1 MPIQEHRLVAISTP
15 LGDEELALYKA
26 DIDEELGRPFSI
38 TVELISENDN
48 ISLDDLIGQNV
59 TIRLETE
66 EEEARYFNGFVSE
79 FFQLS
84 NTDRYAKYGAVIRP
98 WFWLLNLSENCRIF
112 QEKSYPD
119 IINDVFEQL
128 GFSDFDSKLSGSY
141 DPQEYVVQFNESDF
155 NFVTRI
161 MEQEG
166 IYYYFEHTNGKHTL
180 VMVDDV
186 GMLPDVGD
194 VPFYQPEDTTNQFN
208 IEGVSRWENFRRI
221 RSGGVRLS
229 DYDFETP
236 SKNLEAVSSM
246 PKTASLSSLERFN
259 YPGKYKERGKGTDY
273 TRLLMEKENVSYDTK
288 EASSN
293 VRTLSSGAHFN
304 LTDHVRD
311 DQNGQYLITKFRCTL
326 KSDEFLSNNKS
337 DDSQLYTCQFDAIPS
352 DVSFRTQL
360 SAKKPEM
367 VGPQTAMVVGK
378 AGEEIWTDKYGRVKV
393 LFHWDRYAQADEESS
408 CWMRVAQTWA
418 GKNWG
423 HIQVPRIGQ
432 EVLVDFLGGDPD
444 RPIIVGSVFNG
455 SAMPPY
461 ELPSNATRSGLKTR
475 SSQGGGGFNEIRIED
490 KKDNEQIFI
499 HAEKNQDIRVKN
511 THFEW
516 IGNERHLNVGTNRF
530 EQIKENDNL
539 IVEGDALT
547 KITGDVHK
555 IYDANLIQQ
564 TSTDENYDIGG
575 DRNQNIGGSES
586 LKSGQDIKQEAAMNY
601 GLKSGMNV
609 DLKGGMNINLEAG
622 MTINLKAGPSFI
634 SIGPSGVAISGPMI
648 MINSGG
654 AAGSANPG
662 KPSKPASP
670 DKAEEAL
677 VADNATAPG
686 KTEVPKA
693 KKATQEKLKLKPIQA
708 SSYSPAA
715 QVMQQAAENGTPFCE
730 QCEAA
735 KKAANK

>member
-1 MPIQEHRLVAISTP
+1 MPIQEHRLIAISTP
-15 LGDEELALYKA
+15 LGDEELALHKA
-26 DIDEELGRPFSI
+26 EINEELGRPFSI
-38 TVELISENDN
+38 AVELISENDN
-48 ISLDDLIGQNV
+48 VSLDDLIGQNV

-66 EEEARYFNGFVSE
+66 DDETRYFNGFVSE

-119 IINDVFEQL
+119 IINSVFDQL
-128 GFSDFDSKLSGSY
+128 GFSDYENKLSGSY

-180 VMVDDV
+180 VMLDDAA
-186 GMLPDVGD
+186 MLPDIGN
-194 VPFYQPEDTTNQFN
+194 VPFYQPEDTSNQFN

-221 RSGGVRLS
+221 RTGGVRLS

-288 EASSN
+288 QASSN
-293 VRTLSSGAHFN
+293 VRTLCAGTHFT
-304 LTDHVRD
+304 LTDHARD
-311 DQNGQYLITKFRCTL
+311 DQNGQYLITKYRCTL
-326 KSDEFLSNNKS
+326 KSDEFLSNSNADES
-337 DDSQLYTCQFDAIPS
+337 ELYSCHFDAIPS
-352 DVSFRTQL
+352 DVSFRTQI

-378 AGEEIWTDKYGRVKV
+378 SGEEIWTDKYGRVKV
-393 LFHWDRYAQADEESS
+393 LFHWDRYAQSDEESS

-444 RPIIVGSVFNG
+444 RPIIVGSVYNG

-461 ELPSNATRSGLKTR
+461 ELPANATRSGWKTR
-475 SSQGGGGFNEIRIED
+475 STKGGGGFNEIRIED

-516 IGNERHLNVGTNRF
+516 IGNERHLHVGTNRF

-547 KITGDVHK
+547 KVVGDTHN
-555 IYDANLIQQ
+555 IYEANLNQE
-564 TSTDENYDIGG
+564 TSSDENYAIGG
-575 DRNQNIGGSES
+575 DRNQDIGGSES
-586 LKSGQDIKQEAAMNY
+586 LKSGKDIKQEAAMNY
-601 GLKSGMNV
+601 GLKGGMNV

-654 AAGSANPG
+654 AAGSASPG

-686 KTEVPKA
+686 KAEVPKA
-693 KKATQEKLKLKPIQA
+693 KKAKQEKPKLKPVQA

-715 QVMQQAAENGTPFCE
+715 QVMQQAAQSATPFCE

-735 KKAANK
+735 KKAAQN